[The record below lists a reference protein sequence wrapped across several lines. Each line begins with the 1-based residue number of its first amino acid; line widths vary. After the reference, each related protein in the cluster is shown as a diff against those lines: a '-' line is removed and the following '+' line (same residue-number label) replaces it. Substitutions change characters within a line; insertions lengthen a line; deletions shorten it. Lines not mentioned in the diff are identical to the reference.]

1 MHLSER
7 AIERRRKERDET
19 MLRKILIDFHF
30 LTVSHAG
37 RGTLRLQIAYSW
49 PIVPLHGY
57 GRQSLS
63 KAKALVANIK
73 LQQQRNGPQ
82 PNWYIVPPPTSSSVI
97 AAQTCTVSSAGLLPS
112 QQQQQQYST
121 LASVLAVKFIPK
133 LLQDSQTL

>member
-1 MHLSER
+1 
-7 AIERRRKERDET
+7 

-82 PNWYIVPPPTSSSVI
+82 PNWYIVPPPTTSSSVI